1 MNVKIGNVT
10 VDLDEMSFGEIN
22 DIVQQLR
29 VVRAR
34 KEKSKHIVDDFR
46 AMIENIHAEGFEF
59 LCRDTG
65 EVLNSKYWV
74 LYDSINQCAYDE
86 KEDE

>member
-46 AMIENIHAEGFEF
+46 AMIENIHAEGFDF

-65 EVLNSKYWV
+65 EVLNPKYWV